1 VYLVIADAEKM
12 FHQTDVPTKRDLMR
26 AILSIFNPL
35 DFLAAV
41 VFQEKFLMQDIWWRK
56 FDWNMKLDKDL
67 IDRSTE

>member
-41 VFQEKFLMQDIWWRK
+41 VFQEKFLMQDIW
-56 FDWNMKLDKDL
+56 
-67 IDRSTE
+67 